1 MEKLDIY
8 SKGEYP
14 ANALSNFYPHAFTI
28 DGVECGSMEGFLQA
42 LKYKDPT
49 KQREICA
56 CSGKQ
61 AKAYGERRLWW
72 KLTGH
77 VWWQGKRYRRCS
89 KDYSALVMR
98 AYEALFAQNSAFR
111 AALQASCGKELCH
124 SIGGRRKR
132 RTILTEKEFVLC
144 LDMLRAKI

>member
-14 ANALSNFYPHAFTI
+14 ANALSNFYAHAFSI
-28 DGVECGSMEGFLQA
+28 DGVDCASMEGFLQS
-42 LKYKDPT
+42 LKYKDPQ

-56 CSGKQ
+56 CSGKE
-61 AKAYGERRLWW
+61 AKAWGEGRRWW
-72 KLTGH
+72 RITGR

-89 KDYSALVMR
+89 KAFSDLILR
-98 AYEALFAQNSAFR
+98 AYEALFAQNAEFR
-111 AALQASCGKELCH
+111 AALAASRGKELCH

-132 RTILTEKEFVLC
+132 RTILTEKEFIWC
-144 LDMLRAKI
+144 LDTLRGEI